1 MKGWKTI
8 IFNILMGVMLVVEEQ
23 GQLWGLSLS
32 TIGFITVVGNAVLRF
47 FTTTPVGKS
56 STVPPSGVPPQDRDP
71 NKD

>member
-32 TIGFITVVGNAVLRF
+32 TIGFITVMGNAILRF
-47 FTTTPVGKS
+47 FTNTPVGKK
-56 STVPPSGVPPQDRDP
+56 TVPPGGVPTKDRDP